1 MTIVRCHR
9 HRFAERRVYPAPC
22 GDANVPDSAD
32 TIMANADE
40 ENSAR
45 VFLRAEWR
53 YIVMLNYEVDAGLV
67 QPLVPAGTSL
77 DLWQGRALVSVVGFR
92 FLRTRVAGIPVPLHG
107 SFDEVNLRCYVR
119 RDLPDGEVRRGVVF
133 VRELVARPAIA
144 LVARW
149 WYNEPYRVVRMRSVA
164 PAAHTDAPGRLIYEA
179 WVAGGWHGVAA
190 TAAGAAAV
198 PAPGTE
204 AAFIA
209 NHYWG
214 YTRQRDG
221 GTVEY
226 AVHHPAWRTWN
237 AAEPRLGAGL
247 RELYGVPFN
256 RALATAPV
264 SAFIADGSA
273 VTVSRPRR
281 LAGRDA
287 GGPAA
292 GALERPRRAAPT

>member
-1 MTIVRCHR
+1 
-9 HRFAERRVYPAPC
+9 
-22 GDANVPDSAD
+22 
-32 TIMANADE
+32 MANAGEDGG
-40 ENSAR
+40 AR

-53 YIVMLNYEVDAGLV
+53 YIVMLNYEIEAGLL

-92 FLRTRVAGIPVPLHG
+92 FLETRVAGIPVPLHG
-107 SFDEVNLRCYVR
+107 RFDELNLRCYVR
-119 RDLPDGEVRRGVVF
+119 RDLPDGEVRQGVVF

-144 LVARW
+144 LAARW
-149 WYNEPYRVVRMRSVA
+149 RYNEPYRVVRMRSVA
-164 PAAHTDAPGRLIYEA
+164 PAERTDTPGRLIYEA
-179 WVAGGWHGVAA
+179 RVAGGWHGVAA

-198 PAPGTE
+198 PAVGSE

-226 AVHHPAWRTWN
+226 AVHHPAWRTWS
-237 AAEPRLGAGL
+237 AVEPRLGPGL
-247 RELYGVPFN
+247 RESYGFPFN
-256 RALATAPV
+256 RALADAPV

-281 LAGRDA
+281 VTDTAPGRTLAGAVARQ
-287 GGPAA
+287 
-292 GALERPRRAAPT
+292 RRSGSS